1 MITRRI
7 LVTKV
12 KDANGGTRFIY
23 GRFDAVAL
31 ASKGDKI
38 LASVFKNYKMKESD
52 FVKYGKEIEK

>member
-31 ASKGDKI
+31 ASKGDTI
-38 LASVFKNYKMKESD
+38 LASVFKNYQMKESD

>member
-12 KDANGGTRFIY
+12 KDANGGTRLIY
-23 GRFDAVAL
+23 GRFDAVAI

-38 LASVFKNYKMKESD
+38 LASGFKNYQMKESD